1 MDRPEFHRLAEYELN
16 EAAQYYDLEEPGLG
30 AAFLEEVDR
39 CLQSIQAAPEAGAIL
54 RGTVRR
60 RLLRRFPYA
69 LLYKIRPSGIRILAV
84 MNLRRR
90 PTYWGGTR
98 VTPCGSPTSAFSRP
112 AAPAAEACVMRAEMT
127 LAV

>member
-1 MDRPEFHRLAEYELN
+1 MDRSEFHRLAEYELN

-30 AAFLEEVDR
+30 AAFLVEVDR

-69 LLYKIRPSGIRILAV
+69 LLYKIKPSGTRILAV

-90 PTYWGGTR
+90 PTYWVGR
-98 VTPCGSPTSAFSRP
+98 
-112 AAPAAEACVMRAEMT
+112 E
-127 LAV
+127 